1 VALKRCREKTI
12 LCEDK
17 QNSGRRLLAVRK
29 LSYLHIALLLV
40 FAATAINTP
49 AQNVPGQTSAAS
61 AQLTAT
67 NSVARPTGVVTTA
80 AATQSVL
87 NSLSS
92 LPEADTM
99 IYINPQRILNEV
111 VPKLLP
117 AKDVENMRKGFEEA
131 KKNAGIDPDR
141 VEYLVI
147 AVRFRKPTA
156 ELSFQPPEFLV
167 VTGGDF
173 SAESLITLA
182 HSAAQ
187 GKLRDE
193 KYGNKTIGL
202 MTIDPIVKQAE
213 KNPFLKAFSEI
224 GVVALNG
231 NTIATGTPGY
241 LRAAID
247 AEGGKERINPAT
259 LSSLVRDTNAL
270 ISMAGSPW
278 HSFAKSFGMLGT
290 ETNARAARCESN
302 MGDFYAALTMDA
314 TNFMIRGA
322 MNADNPDTAKIMTNL
337 FFGFLNQ
344 AASSIPDAS
353 VQSLLKNLAMTAAG
367 DEVLLRA
374 DFPQQMVMELIK
386 QKTQPKGMTDSGVVT
401 PPPANPPSKPA
412 VKRRRGRRRH

>member
-1 VALKRCREKTI
+1 
-12 LCEDK
+12 
-17 QNSGRRLLAVRK
+17 VRK
-29 LSYLHIALLLV
+29 LSHLNIALLLV
-40 FAATAINTP
+40 FAATAINTR
-49 AQNVPGQTSAAS
+49 AQNVLGQTSAVNP
-61 AQLTAT
+61 QPGAT
-67 NSVARPTGVVTTA
+67 NSVARTTSVITPA

-99 IYINPQRILNEV
+99 IYVNPQRILNEV

-117 AKDVENMRKGFEEA
+117 AKDVENMRKGFEEV
-131 KKNAGIDPDR
+131 KKNAGIDPGR

-147 AVRFRKPTA
+147 AVRFKKPTA
-156 ELSFQPPEFLV
+156 ELNFRPPEFLV

-173 SAESLITLA
+173 SAESLVTLA
-182 HSAAQ
+182 HSVSQ

-193 KYGNKTIGL
+193 KYGEKTIGL
-202 MTIDPIVKQAE
+202 MTIDPIVKEAE
-213 KNPFLKAFSEI
+213 KNPLLKAFSEI

-247 AEGGKERINPAT
+247 AEGGKDRINPKT
-259 LSSLVRDTNAL
+259 LNSLVRDTNAL

-278 HSFAKSFGMLGT
+278 HSFAKGFGMLGT
-290 ETNARAARCESN
+290 ETNARAPRCESN

-337 FFGFLNQ
+337 FAGFLNQ
-344 AASSIPDAS
+344 ATSSIPDAS
-353 VQSLLKNLAMTAAG
+353 MRSLLKNLAMTAEG

-374 DFPQQMVMELIK
+374 DFPQQMVMELIQ
-386 QKTQPKGMTDSGVVT
+386 QKTKPTGITVDVVT
-401 PPPANPPSKPA
+401 PTTTNPPRKPA